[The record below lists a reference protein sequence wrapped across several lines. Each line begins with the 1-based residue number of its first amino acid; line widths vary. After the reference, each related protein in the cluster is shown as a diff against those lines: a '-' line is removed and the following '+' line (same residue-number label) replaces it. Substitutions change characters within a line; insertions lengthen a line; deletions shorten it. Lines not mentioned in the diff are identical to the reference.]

1 MTNRF
6 KYLLVTFST
15 VLVVLLLLGGTLGK
29 TNAAED
35 AYRHFAV
42 FSEVL
47 SYIKSSYVEEPD
59 LKSVTLGALSGLLE
73 SIDPFASYLNAD
85 QYKSYLKTRETAK
98 ADVGLLLARRA
109 GHVGVAAVL
118 PGSPAARAGLDTYDV
133 VEAINGVSTRDMPL
147 AYADMLLQGD
157 PGTSVELTVL
167 RVRQGTESEKIP
179 LVREPRKWP
188 EPSARMVQEG
198 IGYLSVPVLD
208 AGQLKEIPGLIARLE
223 RQGAGQLIL
232 DLRGNA
238 WGDPELGIALA
249 DMFLDKGLI
258 ASVEGQKVSR
268 RQFQASAEKTIFRKP
283 LVVLTNRSTLGGAEV
298 AAAALLENKRAEV
311 VGERTFGDAAVRRAI
326 TMDDGGA
333 VILAVAKYYP
343 PTSAKAISDAAV
355 TPSVAVAD
363 ADALRAGEEEEEEA
377 APAPEPSTQPSE
389 DVILKKAIEVLTRGA
404 AVAREDSRGA
414 APADG
419 TPSAKPESLTPF
431 NVPRPRE

>member
-1 MTNRF
+1 MTNRL

-15 VLVVLLLLGGTLGK
+15 AVVVLLLLGGTLGK

-98 ADVGLLLARRA
+98 GDVGLLLARRA
-109 GHVGVAAVL
+109 GHAGVAAVL
-118 PGSPAARAGLDTYDV
+118 PDSPAARAGLDTYDV
-133 VEAINGVSTRDMPL
+133 IEAINGVSTRDMPL
-147 AYADMLLQGD
+147 AYADMLLQGA

-167 RVRQGTESEKIP
+167 RVRQGTESEKVT
-179 LVREPRKWP
+179 LVREPRRLP
-188 EPSARMVQEG
+188 EASARMVQEG
-198 IGYLSVPVLD
+198 IGYLKVPALD
-208 AGQLKEIPGLIARLE
+208 ASRLKEIPSLIASLE
-223 RQGAGQLIL
+223 RQGARQLIL

-238 WGDPELGIALA
+238 WGDPETGIALA

-268 RQFQASAEKTIFRKP
+268 REFHANAERTVFSKP
-283 LVVLTNRSTLGGAEV
+283 LVVLTNRSTLGGAEIAV
-298 AAAALLENKRAEV
+298 AALLENKRAEV

-326 TMDDGGA
+326 NMEDGGA

-343 PTSAKAISDAAV
+343 PKSAKAISDAAV
-355 TPSVAVAD
+355 TPSVIVAE
-363 ADALRAGEEEEEEA
+363 ADTVRTGEEDEEEA
-377 APAPEPSTQPSE
+377 APPTEPQPQPNE

-404 AVAREDSRGA
+404 VARDDSQTVPA
-414 APADG
+414 TDPTAPRRQLV
-419 TPSAKPESLTPF
+419 TPLNAPKPPE
-431 NVPRPRE
+431 